1 MVRSTKERCVF
12 NWTGLAQLGGFC
24 VRTFSPWNIHL
35 VTQRDIDLETN
46 WLAYTLFIYKEQNII
61 PPRSIW
67 LWVSHLFIMYG
78 NIGCPSHSAKRF
90 YDLKLGEN
98 SYFPDVSTKQSLFR
112 MIMVTHIN
120 MQTSVTDICKWKIMN
135 KDGERVG
142 KNVKTKR
149 QGWFG
154 HNKLETHNDKIK
166 DERKKKR

>member
-1 MVRSTKERCVF
+1 
-12 NWTGLAQLGGFC
+12 
-24 VRTFSPWNIHL
+24 
-35 VTQRDIDLETN
+35 
-46 WLAYTLFIYKEQNII
+46 
-61 PPRSIW
+61 
-67 LWVSHLFIMYG
+67 MYG